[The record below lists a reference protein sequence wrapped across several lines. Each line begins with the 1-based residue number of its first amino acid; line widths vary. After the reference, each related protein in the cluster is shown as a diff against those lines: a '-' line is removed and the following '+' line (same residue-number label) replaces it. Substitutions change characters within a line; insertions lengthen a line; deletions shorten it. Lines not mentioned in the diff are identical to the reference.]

1 MKNENYITIQGWM
14 VNELKLTGN
23 DLICYA
29 LIYGFTQNGDY
40 WEKSAKYIS
49 DWVGVSHR
57 AVVDILNRLIDRGL
71 LDKQDYTING
81 VKFCKY
87 KATVPNF
94 TTYEESSLPP
104 YEETAQ
110 CQNNIDNNKE
120 EKKENIKRKKECAEP
135 TEDEHKT
142 FEEFRKAYK
151 GKKRGHD
158 TEFNFFISQNK
169 DWRNILPLLGYAI
182 EKENTLREQ
191 ARLMNKFFPEQK
203 NMQTYLNGKNRAW
216 EVYTSDI
223 EHYDASEY
231 RPICDGVSLFW
242 NELQQCYITPF
253 DVDDIVDGYTNA
265 NRPNG
270 AVVVWRGYRYN
281 WNSITQKWVKQ

>member
-1 MKNENYITIQGWM
+1 MNNENYITIQGWM

-29 LIYGFTQNGDY
+29 LIYGFTQNGCY

-49 DWVGVSHR
+49 DWLGVSHR
-57 AVVDILNRLIDRGL
+57 AVVDILNRLIDKEL
-71 LDKQDYTING
+71 LDKQDNIVNS

-87 KATVPNF
+87 KAIVPNF

-120 EKKENIKRKKECAEP
+120 EKKENIKRKKENTDP
-135 TEDEHKT
+135 TEDEHKI

-158 TEFNFFISQNK
+158 TEFKFFISQNK

-182 EKENTLREQ
+182 EKENALREQ

-216 EVYTSDI
+216 EVYTSDL
-223 EHYDASEY
+223 EYYDSNKY
-231 RPICDGVSLFW
+231 QPICDGVSLFW
-242 NELQQCYITPF
+242 NDLQQCYITPF
-253 DVDDIVDGYTNA
+253 DVENIADGYTKDA
-265 NRPNG
+265 RPNG
-270 AVVVWRGYRYN
+270 AMVMWRGYKYI
-281 WNSITQKWVKQ
+281 WDSITKKWVKQ

>member
-1 MKNENYITIQGWM
+1 MKNENYIAIQGWM
-14 VNELKLTGN
+14 VNELHLTGN

-29 LIYGFTQNGDY
+29 LIYGFTQNGEY
-40 WEKSAKYIS
+40 WDKSTKYIS
-49 DWVGVSHR
+49 AWLGVSTR
-57 AVVDILNRLIDRGL
+57 SVMDIIKRLVDKNL
-71 LDKQDYTING
+71 LDKQDYSVNG

-87 KATVPNF
+87 RANTSNLIP
-94 TTYEESSLPP
+94 YEDSSLPP
-104 YEETAQ
+104 YEDSSQ
-110 CQNNIDNNKE
+110 CRNNMYKKE
-120 EKKENIKRKKECAEP
+120 EGKENIKRKKESVEP
-135 TEDEHKT
+135 TENDHKL
-142 FEEFRKAYK
+142 FEEFRQKYK

-182 EKENTLREQ
+182 EKENALREQ